1 MAIDSGR
8 VRIQIQSCNPFYSC
22 FSNLF
27 QLQIPFT
34 QTLPRCLINKIDK
47 PSWCDLTGVWML
59 RDPHGALGSGD
70 IVKTIHSRRDP
81 HMEKSFVESSAAS
94 RATEFLGKV

>member
-1 MAIDSGR
+1 
-8 VRIQIQSCNPFYSC
+8 
-22 FSNLF
+22 
-27 QLQIPFT
+27 
-34 QTLPRCLINKIDK
+34 
-47 PSWCDLTGVWML
+47 ML

-81 HMEKSFVESSAAS
+81 HMEKSFVESLAAS